1 MLGFILKSMGF
12 LRIIRTDKT
21 SINSLLSRYKI
32 EKILISDGIILDKT
46 ILNYDVKIQ
55 RILTPYQLEN
65 ILINSH
71 EESFLIVIS
80 TLTLESW
87 DTMELSVVSEL
98 IRRMAVSGK
107 GMIINLIGPETLN
120 CEMIQ

>member
-1 MLGFILKSMGF
+1 MGF
-12 LRIIRTDKT
+12 LRIIKTDRS

-32 EKILISDGIILDKT
+32 GKILISDGIILDKT
-46 ILNYDVKIQ
+46 VLNYDVKIQ

-71 EESFLIVIS
+71 EGSFLIVIS
-80 TLTLESW
+80 TITLESW
-87 DTMELSVVSEL
+87 DTMELSVVSDL
-98 IRRMAVSGK
+98 IRRMVAYGNDIV
-107 GMIINLIGPETLN
+107 INLAGPETLN

>member
-1 MLGFILKSMGF
+1 MGF